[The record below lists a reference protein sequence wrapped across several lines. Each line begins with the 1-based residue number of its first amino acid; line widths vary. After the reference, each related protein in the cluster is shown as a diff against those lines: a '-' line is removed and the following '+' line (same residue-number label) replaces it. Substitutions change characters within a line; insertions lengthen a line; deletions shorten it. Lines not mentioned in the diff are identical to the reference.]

1 MAADGVL
8 RSLRHVDCHD
18 DHSIRIRVGVLVRLT
33 DALFTVCEPQALAGL
48 LSGYRGLTR
57 DA

>member
-1 MAADGVL
+1 MPFYGRIVL
-8 RSLRHVDCHD
+8 
-18 DHSIRIRVGVLVRLT
+18 SIATTTTAPESESSVLVRVA

-48 LSGYRGLTR
+48 LSGYRGLT